1 MDGTRNPIINTLPK
15 SHRKN
20 FELASPRATFPP
32 KKDRTIWTPNLEK
45 IGKSF
50 FCQRYLHANFYVLRK
65 IVASD
70 MVIWV
75 AKLQPTGGSTT

>member
-1 MDGTRNPIINTLPK
+1 M
-15 SHRKN
+15 
-20 FELASPRATFPP
+20 ASPRATFPP

-75 AKLQPTGGSTT
+75 ASCRQVADQKWKNTIWLKGSAAQ